1 MLKSR
6 TVFSGSVFREA
17 KPRFESASM
26 AWAAKKIMGVPWAS
40 EIKQLDAS
48 GRILGLQVRNT
59 MK

>member
-6 TVFSGSVFREA
+6 IVFSGSVFREA

-40 EIKQLDAS
+40 EIKQLDAYKF
-48 GRILGLQVRNT
+48 T
-59 MK
+59 FEK